1 MRNLIRRLFL
11 LLFYFFAVYFDRD
24 MDLMINT
31 SSCKMTWNSD
41 YEYPGTE
48 EERIFNVTTEEGQE
62 IKEHFAVCKIEFT
75 SSIFIGPKV
84 RVKFSG
90 HRALSLI
97 STHGNIEV
105 NSPLNIIR
113 TCGIVPLN
121 VVVSSPSSVP
131 KAIVNCCNHWLLRRS
146 CSS

>member
-105 NSPLNIIR
+105 NSPLNIS
-113 TCGIVPLN
+113 GLEL
-121 VVVSSPSSVP
+121 SSVNSNVGGYI
-131 KAIVNCCNHWLLRRS
+131 KTLDYGLDAGGANI
-146 CSS
+146 